1 MKTGQL
7 KIFWKNRDL
16 RSRLFVVMGILVVYS
31 LLTHVPAPVP
41 NVQKLQSFLLSFFNS
56 SPVLGF
62 TNLFTGGALGRFSII
77 AMGIGPYITASIIV
91 QLLQQVVPS
100 WEALA
105 KEGER
110 GQKKLNQYMRMLTVP
125 MAVIQSFTVVAL
137 VRQISSQS
145 TGADLIGNPSIWQWL
160 LLVLS
165 LTAGSMFLMWLGE
178 LITEKGFG
186 NGISLIIAAGII
198 SSLPSTFA
206 SQISLLQGDGTQA
219 IKLIV
224 LAGLF
229 LVTTFGVVMVNEAQR
244 NIPISYARRSAA
256 IGQYGSVDTHL
267 PLRLITAGVIP
278 VIFALTFLSVPTFL
292 GQLFEKAS
300 TPWVASLA
308 TSMKNW
314 FSPTSWTYTIA
325 YFVLIFVFTF
335 FYTSIIFKP
344 KEIAENLQKQ
354 GGFVPGIRPGRETA
368 KYLGGVIS
376 RLNLSGAT
384 ALGIIAVLP
393 LLVERWLN
401 TSQAVAIGGT
411 SVFILVSV
419 AIETKRQVD
428 SRVLMATYDKY

>member
-1 MKTGQL
+1 MKADKL
-7 KIFWKNRDL
+7 KIFWRNRDL
-16 RSRLFVVMGILVVYS
+16 RSRTLVVLGIFLVYS

-41 NVQKLQSFLLSFFNS
+41 NVQRLQSFLVSFFNS

-91 QLLQQVVPS
+91 QLLQQVIPS
-100 WEALA
+100 WEALT

-110 GQKKLNQYMRMLTVP
+110 GQKKLNQYMRILTVP
-125 MAVIQSFTVVAL
+125 MAFIQSFTVVAL
-137 VRQISSQS
+137 VRQISTQS
-145 TGADLIGNPSIWQWL
+145 TGSDLIGNPSIWQWT

-165 LTAGSMFLMWLGE
+165 LTAVSMFLMWLGE

-198 SSLPSTFA
+198 SSLPSVFSSEFA
-206 SQISLLQGDGTQA
+206 LLQGDSGQI
-219 IKLIV
+219 IKIIGL
-224 LAGLF
+224 LGLF
-229 LVTTFGVVMVNEAQR
+229 LATTIGVVYVNEAQR

-256 IGQYGSVDTHL
+256 IGTYGSVDTHL

-278 VIFALTFLSVPTFL
+278 VIFAITFLSVPQFL
-292 GQLFEKAS
+292 GQFFSKAS
-300 TPWVASLA
+300 TPWVASFA
-308 TSMKNW
+308 TNVKNW
-314 FSPTSWTYTIA
+314 FATTSWTYTIA

-344 KEIAENLQKQ
+344 KDIAENLQKQ
-354 GGFVPGIRPGRETA
+354 GGFIPGIRPGRETA
-368 KYLGGVIS
+368 KYLRGVIS

-384 ALGIIAVLP
+384 ALGAIAVLP

-411 SVFILVSV
+411 SVFILVAV

-428 SRVLMATYDKY
+428 SRVLMATYEKY